1 MARSSSTTT
10 TMIDRFRYA
19 PGDGHV
25 YVWTAGRSVIT
36 VNKIVAGGLTDKI
49 QSRIVTEPT
58 GDTIPAPVAITATA
72 MAQAVN
78 DWRSTR

>member
-1 MARSSSTTT
+1 MARSSTTT
-10 TMIDRFRYA
+10 QPMIDRFRYS

-49 QSRIVTEPT
+49 QNRIVTEPT
-58 GDTIPAPVAITATA
+58 GDTIPAPVSITATA